1 MKKSVVETA
10 PELTPLP
17 TVGEIK
23 VKTYHVSSKY
33 GVRLMIDAFSEAEAK
48 RRYKDSLQLS
58 QARPDDQFEAVLV
71 EG

>member
-1 MKKSVVETA
+1 VKKSVVETSPVLASA
-10 PELTPLP
+10 PAELT
-17 TVGEIK
+17 
-23 VKTYHVSSKY
+23 VKTYWVSSKY